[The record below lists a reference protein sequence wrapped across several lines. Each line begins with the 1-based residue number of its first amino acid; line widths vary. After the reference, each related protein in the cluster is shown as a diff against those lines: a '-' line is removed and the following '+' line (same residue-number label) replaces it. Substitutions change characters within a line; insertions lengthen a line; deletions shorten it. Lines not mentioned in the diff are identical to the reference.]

1 MIHALI
7 LEIQLRSAEKLD
19 TAPGRDSSE
28 TNLGRM
34 AKLFIHSL
42 SIYLPP
48 LICFFEEGDTVHL
61 WQPTHEDKY
70 LATNCVNIE
79 STLIIYTRGLL
90 IQINME
96 PGTHLSPGVSLIS
109 DLAHDSGILQSE
121 LFTSRSQNLVLAK
134 LPNSGFWRYGQFFK

>member
-7 LEIQLRSAEKLD
+7 VEIQLRSAEKLD

-96 PGTHLSPGVSLIS
+96 PGMLQKNCESRNNQQQLLYTIHQKMVHLQESNTMLLNTCQLYVSYLYWR
-109 DLAHDSGILQSE
+109 H
-121 LFTSRSQNLVLAK
+121 NL
-134 LPNSGFWRYGQFFK
+134 